1 MIYFSIK
8 KVQRMFICKCM
19 YILCIYMYILYMK
32 CMVSILI
39 QGRKSF
45 VFNFS
50 MAPLKSEMFPK
61 YKIVYMI
68 SLILLLYYLGSLISL
83 DFSYTSQPTQFRI
96 SKPGLEHLCGSSKF
110 PIKIWGKSVQG
121 SWVMLWVMLC
131 YVFFIQVNPLNL
143 EFQNQAQNKFEANR
157 SRVHELCYA
166 T

>member
-50 MAPLKSEMFPK
+50 MAPLKSEMFPQ

-121 SWVMLWVMLC
+121 SWVMLC
-131 YVFFIQVNPLNL
+131 YVFSLYKSTHSI
-143 EFQNQAQNKFEANR
+143 
-157 SRVHELCYA
+157 
-166 T
+166 

>member
-1 MIYFSIK
+1 
-8 KVQRMFICKCM
+8 
-19 YILCIYMYILYMK
+19 MK

-50 MAPLKSEMFPK
+50 MAPLKSEMFPQ

-110 PIKIWGKSVQG
+110 PIKI
-121 SWVMLWVMLC
+121 
-131 YVFFIQVNPLNL
+131 
-143 EFQNQAQNKFEANR
+143 
-157 SRVHELCYA
+157 
-166 T
+166 